1 MGRCRC
7 RLAPL
12 MYIEFSAELA
22 EPGGLIVGPEVGPT
36 ETQSEIIRLV
46 EQWERAGNN
55 PAALD
60 LIGKTDKEM
69 LNYLYELMAE
79 QPEGF
84 AYEQGILFDRAGIL
98 KKATRNADYIT
109 NDAAMLRAKE
119 MNPSISRALHELDI
133 APAGV
138 EPSVSRLT
146 SLRFLPP
153 EDVWGTYRASITQVE
168 VREEFWD
175 ALARY
180 LSEGKKFKAAELEEL
195 KRGLKTLMHEYIHS
209 LTPKMAYTYESA
221 MIEEGLTEY
230 IAWNN
235 IDGFIAKLGLDTI
248 NKKFIETAIKYKS
261 YTAQVEGM
269 DSILGYVSHSQKIK
283 MNLAVKMHQFSDQ
296 ADRAQFFLDAMC
308 KAHNIKIRADQ
319 AQLFKEWFGSWES
332 ADDIATFMKG
342 MFGL

>member
-209 LTPKMAYTYESA
+209 LTPKIAYTYESA
-221 MIEEGLTEY
+221 MVEEGLTEY

-261 YTAQVEGM
+261 YTAQVEGI
-269 DSILGYVSHSQKIK
+269 DSLLGYVSHSQKIK
-283 MNLAVKMHQFSDQ
+283 MNLAVKMHQLSDQ

-332 ADDIATFMKG
+332 ADDMATFMKG